1 MVTNRDHH
9 SWSQQ
14 SLFLSSRL
22 AFYKKYVLGQKDISN
37 IRFEKGKEFA
47 DYKETGEIPHWVD
60 DPLLETVAA
69 AVPSYDRQ
77 EEKLIIDLFAD
88 LAEDDTPPYAK
99 PILMFSDSSNDDS
112 SHVLE
117 YKTGKVAW
125 TQEKVDAHEQL
136 DFYAMCYF
144 IRSGQKTIPKF
155 TLYWI
160 ETEDVELPN
169 GDTSIRYTGH
179 VEAFD
184 REFSEKDILR
194 IMMKTL
200 ATMEEIYEYEYLELE
215 LEDDF
220 VVRYAE
226 LLDQQDNISSE
237 LGLMKLEIESKMME
251 HGVNYAVGKAGKFS
265 VSNRTTY
272 KFSKET
278 TDLKALYAKNIKK
291 LEAKEKKDD
300 IATSYSSSSIR
311 FTRNK

>member
-1 MVTNRDHH
+1 MITNRDHY

-14 SLFLSSRL
+14 SLFLSSKL
-22 AFYKKYVLGQKDISN
+22 AFYKKYVLGQEDRSN

-47 DYKETGEIPHWVD
+47 DFKETGLIPHWVD
-60 DPLLETVAA
+60 DPLLETVAE

-77 EEKLIIDLFAD
+77 EEKLIIDLFTGVP
-88 LAEDDTPPYAK
+88 EDEKPPYAK

-144 IRSGQKTIPKF
+144 IRSGQKIIPNF

-200 ATMEEIYEYEYLELE
+200 ATMKEIHEYEYLELE
-215 LEDDF
+215 LEDSF
-220 VVRYAE
+220 VNRYIE
-226 LLDQQDNISSE
+226 LLDQQEKITSE
-237 LGLMKLEIESKMME
+237 LGLMKLEVESKMMGD
-251 HGVNYAVGKAGKFS
+251 GVSYATGATGKFS

-272 KFSKET
+272 KFSKEVV
-278 TDLKALYAKNIKK
+278 DLKALYAKNIKK
-291 LEAKEKKDD
+291 LEAIEKKDN

-311 FTRNK
+311 FTRSK